1 MWLLPIKKDYS
12 GRLGDAIKGR
22 QQTKTDTV
30 VITNSQEN
38 SVDIAALQ
46 EDLRNVVKV
55 ANQQY
60 RERIKE
66 IRTKQII
73 KQNSNS
79 VLYGLFG
86 KLLASSNNLLE
97 AYDMAVEAYRAKLD
111 LQYREQVEKNNS
123 IRSRTVLSLMVLMFI
138 VSIIII
144 YYIKQSFDYERK
156 LRTAN
161 ELINKNLSFKNRII
175 GMIGHEMRA
184 PMQIMNIFMD
194 RIAKVIQDGKVSEYL
209 KSMKFTNN
217 SLLVQANQIL
227 EYAKN
232 TDKKSEA
239 ECTVFNLWEHI
250 HSILVAFEAFAESR
264 NNRLVIHNEIP
275 KNLTIYSDFAKI
287 YQLFT
292 NILSN
297 ANKFT
302 DNGQIVVYSSITAVD
317 PKKTKLHVSIS
328 DNGMGISEDELTEI
342 FKPYHRGMIS
352 DKVANIG

>member
-86 KLLASSNNLLE
+86 KLLASSNSLLE

-194 RIAKVIQDGKVSEYL
+194 RIAKVIEDGKVSEYL

-232 TDKKSEA
+232 TDKKVRPNALSLI
-239 ECTVFNLWEHI
+239 FGNI
-250 HSILVAFEAFAESR
+250 YILYWLPLKPLQNPA
-264 NNRLVIHNEIP
+264 
-275 KNLTIYSDFAKI
+275 
-287 YQLFT
+287 
-292 NILSN
+292 
-297 ANKFT
+297 
-302 DNGQIVVYSSITAVD
+302 ITAW
-317 PKKTKLHVSIS
+317 
-328 DNGMGISEDELTEI
+328 
-342 FKPYHRGMIS
+342 
-352 DKVANIG
+352 